1 MKRKDELK
9 EIYIKNRTCY
19 YFDDIMI
26 LILVIFYW
34 TKNHMKIFHTYI
46 KNFIQTFHGYKT
58 IVYLI

>member
-34 TKNHMKIFHTYI
+34 TKNHMKIFDTYI
-46 KNFIQTFHGYKT
+46 
-58 IVYLI
+58 